1 MNEEKRELS
10 TREND
15 VLAVSFLKQN
25 GNSVQSPFSRDIF
38 LMNTMING
46 AMHVDGIHERAVELH
61 ERDRVQLVLEP
72 KNKYDAKA
80 ILVKNEKGHKLGYI
94 PRIKNEVL
102 YHLMDAGKYLFGIV
116 KGGDIGENLD
126 PEDRWIEIYI
136 DVYMAD

>member
-1 MNEEKRELS
+1 MNEEKKELS

-46 AMHVDGIHERAVELH
+46 AMHVDEIHKRAVELH
-61 ERDRVQLVLEP
+61 EGDRVQLVLEP

-126 PEDRWIEIYI
+126 LEDRWIEIYI

>member
-1 MNEEKRELS
+1 MNEEKKELS

-46 AMHVDGIHERAVELH
+46 AMHVDGIHERAAELH

-126 PEDRWIEIYI
+126 LEDRWIEIYI
-136 DVYMAD
+136 DVYMTD

>member
-1 MNEEKRELS
+1 MNEEKKELS

-46 AMHVDGIHERAVELH
+46 AMHVDGIHERAAELH
-61 ERDRVQLVLEP
+61 ERDWVQLVLEP

-126 PEDRWIEIYI
+126 PGDRWIEIYI

>member
-1 MNEEKRELS
+1 MNEEKKELS

-46 AMHVDGIHERAVELH
+46 AMHVDGIHERAAELH

-126 PEDRWIEIYI
+126 LEDRWIEIYI